1 MWLGSSRLVFK
12 EALLSTL
19 RAYGTTRG
27 AVTKALEFGIVR
39 ALVLLKPD
47 RIESISLACD
57 VDDHWESAAVATIF
71 SSKTAAARTREK
83 SEEGWGWEL

>member
-1 MWLGSSRLVFK
+1 MGREEGIVVGSSRLVFK

-27 AVTKALEFGIVR
+27 AVTKALELGIVR

-47 RIESISLACD
+47 RIEEHQSCLRCRYSLRKRCRS
-57 VDDHWESAAVATIF
+57 HQF
-71 SSKTAAARTREK
+71 F
-83 SEEGWGWEL
+83 